1 MAQTVYSLPPMQETQ
16 VRSLGRE
23 DPLEKGVATH
33 SSVLAWRIPW
43 TEEPGGLHFTGSQT
57 VRHDLVTKPP
67 KHGEWGSR
75 QEAQRKSWCHTGAMA
90 SGCLPLP
97 PLDSDL
103 GEVKVQPARGGKE

>member
-1 MAQTVYSLPPMQETQ
+1 M
-16 VRSLGRE
+16 
-23 DPLEKGVATH
+23 
-33 SSVLAWRIPW
+33 
-43 TEEPGGLHFTGSQT
+43 
-57 VRHDLVTKPP
+57 TKPP